1 MQSIVKYRIV
11 IDADGLWLISQNMD
25 LVRGYKKCILTPNAV
40 EFERLVAGAIDAL
53 SKSSSQSQ
61 STTDAESASP
71 TSPSSSSASVTDGDS
86 DSSCPSSAES
96 LSLLELLKSPIDTDR
111 VRALCL
117 ALGGVTVFRKG
128 ANDTVS
134 SGGDVYVIHEEG
146 SPRRCGGQG
155 DILAGC
161 MGVASYWA
169 WKVNISSSYI
179 KHSLPLSFPM

>member
-1 MQSIVKYRIV
+1 V
-11 IDADGLWLISQNMD
+11 
-25 LVRGYKKCILTPNAV
+25 T
-40 EFERLVAGAIDAL
+40 GAIDAL
-53 SKSSSQSQ
+53 STSASRSD
-61 STTDAESASP
+61 TDEEESASP
-71 TSPSSSSASVTDGDS
+71 TSPTVPGSESCSSVSG
-86 DSSCPSSAES
+86 ES
-96 LSLLELLKSPIDTDR
+96 LVELLKSPVDTDR

-169 WKVNISSSYI
+169 WKVNINSISCIRLYDTTPKLRVLFSTI
-179 KHSLPLSFPM
+179 PPNPEV